1 MWSAPFGV
9 VYKVMSVPGLQ
20 SSQSVPLTPA
30 LPSRVHAE
38 CELYWP
44 YSGSNWREDLTRL
57 ARLKKLQLVAEAFRV
72 ATPLGGAHSSGCLS
86 CMELFLLRFRGVS
99 G

>member
-38 CELYWP
+38 CELYWRLTLAP
-44 YSGSNWREDLTRL
+44 IGGMREDLTRL

-72 ATPLGGAHSSGCLS
+72 ATALGGAHSSG
-86 CMELFLLRFRGVS
+86 
-99 G
+99 

>member
-38 CELYWP
+38 CELYCLLAP

-72 ATPLGGAHSSGCLS
+72 ATALGGAHSSG
-86 CMELFLLRFRGVS
+86 
-99 G
+99 